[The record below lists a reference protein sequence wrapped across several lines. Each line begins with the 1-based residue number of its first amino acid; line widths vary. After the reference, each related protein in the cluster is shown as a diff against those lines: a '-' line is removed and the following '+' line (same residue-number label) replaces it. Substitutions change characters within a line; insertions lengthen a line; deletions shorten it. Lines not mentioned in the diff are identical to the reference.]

1 MRAVERENETVI
13 GLLLENGAVPDFSSR
28 DGQSALSLAKSKGN
42 KTVIELLESYRK
54 SLSRNPTAGASIG
67 EPHALAYTSRT
78 PYVSYA

>member
-13 GLLLENGAVPDFSSR
+13 GLLLENGAAPDFSSR

-54 SLSRNPTAGASIG
+54 SW
-67 EPHALAYTSRT
+67 
-78 PYVSYA
+78 